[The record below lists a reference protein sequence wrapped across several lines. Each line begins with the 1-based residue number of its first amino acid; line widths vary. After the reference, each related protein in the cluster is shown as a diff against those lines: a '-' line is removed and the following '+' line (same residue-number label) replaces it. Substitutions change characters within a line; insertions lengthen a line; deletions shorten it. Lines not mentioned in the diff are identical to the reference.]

1 MHLIPLPEGRK
12 LSFYL
17 AAEEYVARHVM
28 PAADAW
34 MVWQV
39 GPSVICGRN
48 QDIATEVNLDYCREH
63 GIGVFR
69 RKSGGGCVYADMGNV
84 MLTMIT
90 CSDQVAFTYHRFVEM
105 LLLLLRDIG
114 IRATHTGRND
124 ILVDGRKV
132 SGTAFQ
138 LLATH
143 SIAHSTMLFDTDM
156 QHMLNALTPTR
167 AKLEAHGVKS
177 VSQRITLLKEHTGVT
192 PQEFVSLC
200 HQRLGRQTLTLST
213 SDLAAIEQQAGA
225 FDIEL

>member
-17 AAEEYVARHVM
+17 AAEEYLAREVM
-28 PAADAW
+28 PTDDAW

-48 QDIATEVNLDYCREH
+48 QDIATEVNLDYCRQQ

-84 MLTMIT
+84 MLTMIA

-114 IRATHTGRND
+114 VHATHTGRND

-138 LLATH
+138 LLTTH

-156 QHMLNALTPTR
+156 QHMLNAITPTR

-177 VSQRITLLKEHTGVT
+177 VNQRITLLKNHTGVT
-192 PQEFVSLC
+192 PQQFVSLC
-200 HQRLGRQTLTLST
+200 QRRLGQQTLNLTAA
-213 SDLAAIEQQAGA
+213 DLTAIERQASA
-225 FDIEL
+225 FDIRL